1 MVIKWLGHSCFLIT
15 SKKGVRIVT
24 DPYAVGGGIDYSP
37 IRETADVVL
46 VSHSHADHNNVS
58 AVQGNPEVVKGSGAR
73 TAKGIQL
80 RGVDT
85 YHDGSKGKLRGANIV
100 FCLGKL
106 RGANIV
112 FCFTVDDINLCHLGD
127 LGHVL
132 SQVQM
137 DEIGSVDVL
146 FIPVGGSFTIDATE
160 AGQVCDQLNPKVII
174 PMHFKTP
181 KCAYPVASVADFLE
195 GKKNVRK
202 LGSSEAEFEL
212 ENLPGGGEIA
222 VLEPAL

>member
-24 DPYAVGGGIDYSP
+24 DPYAVGGGINYSP
-37 IRETADVVL
+37 IREIADVVL
-46 VSHSHADHNNVS
+46 VSHGHADHNNVS
-58 AVQGNPEVVKGSGAR
+58 AVQGKPEVVKGSGVR
-73 TAKGIQL
+73 TARGIQF
-80 RGVDT
+80 RGVAT
-85 YHDGSKGKLRGANIV
+85 YHDGSKGKLRGANI
-100 FCLGKL
+100 
-106 RGANIV
+106 A
-112 FCFTVDDINLCHLGD
+112 FCFTVDDIKLCHLGD

-137 DEIGSVDVL
+137 DEVGSVDVL

>member
-15 SKKGVRIVT
+15 AKKGVRIVT
-24 DPYAVGGGIDYSP
+24 DPYAVGGGINYSP
-37 IRETADVVL
+37 IREIADVVL
-46 VSHSHADHNNVS
+46 VSHGHADHNNVS
-58 AVQGNPEVVKGSGAR
+58 AVQGKPEVVKGSGVR
-73 TAKGIQL
+73 TARGIQF
-80 RGVDT
+80 RGVAT

-100 FCLGKL
+100 FC
-106 RGANIV
+106 
-112 FCFTVDDINLCHLGD
+112 FTVDDIKLCHLGD

-137 DEIGSVDVL
+137 DEVGSVDVL

-195 GKKNVRK
+195 GKKKVRK